1 MHDWTL
7 LSILVYWRSR
17 LVELKFRDL
26 SSQEIVVG
34 VEGLLELHVPRRDEW
49 GPSVSV
55 NNVTGPARLP
65 NGNQRLIIQMQSGDS
80 IDIEASAFK
89 MPSINR

>member
-7 LSILVYWRSR
+7 LSILVHWRSR

-26 SSQEIVVG
+26 NSQEVIIG
-34 VEGLLELHVPRRDEW
+34 VEGFLELRVPRRDEW

-55 NNVTGPARLP
+55 NNVTGPKRQP

-89 MPSINR
+89 MP